1 MRRGSVEK
9 RTGQK
14 RIHNTEI
21 REVGTREHPEKAC
34 GHFIWWRIRVGTTGC
49 DPKTVS
55 GPPQSKRALG
65 GEVGQDFGGVAF
77 GFYVVPGLFDFPVCA
92 DEVGDA
98 RDALEGAAHEF
109 FQTPGAVGEKHF
121 VRGIAEQREI
131 QFLFGFKV
139 G

>member
-1 MRRGSVEK
+1 M
-9 RTGQK
+9 
-14 RIHNTEI
+14 
-21 REVGTREHPEKAC
+21 
-34 GHFIWWRIRVGTTGC
+34 
-49 DPKTVS
+49 
-55 GPPQSKRALG
+55 
-65 GEVGQDFGGVAF
+65 GQDFGGVAF

-98 RDALEGAAHEF
+98 RDALESAAHEF

-121 VRGIAEQREI
+121 VSGIAEQREI